1 MSIISFFRI
10 LIVRISSLFYFSRR
24 SKVIFYHDIHSN
36 TKYTNMSTPV
46 DLFKK
51 HVQMIRESGYEIVSE
66 ITQLKGQIE
75 ISFDDAFLGL
85 YDNIEL
91 IKELN
96 IPIRLFVISSYLDK
110 KGHINRQ
117 QLVELHQLPQ
127 ITIAAHTHSH
137 KSLNKMDL
145 DEIQFELKKSKEEL
159 EKILTSKVDS
169 ICFPEGKFNRDSVL
183 LSEGEGYIKIYS
195 SLPGFY
201 YDDFIG
207 VKKRSLVQFAQD
219 REFKAILKGGDH
231 FLFFWYKRK
240 HYNK

>member
-1 MSIISFFRI
+1 MSIISLFRI
-10 LIVRISSLFYFSRR
+10 LIIRVSSFFYISRI

-36 TKYTNMSTPV
+36 TKYTDMSTPV

-51 HVQMIRESGYEIVSE
+51 HIQMIREDGYEIVSE

-96 IPIRLFVISSYLDK
+96 IPVRLFVISSYLDK
-110 KGHINRQ
+110 AGHINRK
-117 QLVELHQLPQ
+117 QLIELNQLPQ
-127 ITIAAHTHSH
+127 IIVASHTHSH
-137 KSLNKMDL
+137 QTLAKMDL
-145 DEIQFELKKSKEEL
+145 DEIKFELKSSKDQL
-159 EKILTSKVDS
+159 ERILASKVDS
-169 ICFPEGKFNRDSVL
+169 ICFPEGNFNRASVF
-183 LSEGEGYIKIYS
+183 LSEAVGYVKIYS

-207 VKKRSLVQFAQD
+207 VKKRSLVQFAQE

-231 FLFFWYKRK
+231 CLLFWYKRK